1 MYSDDDRTHIEFHL
15 DRRSFGVT
23 NLWFS
28 LNFDFPKIG
37 LFTLRIILCA
47 SVDSFSTISSIN
59 KLFKIYR
66 GTLIITE
73 DIIDDGDDRR
83 HSWVVLCFNK
93 IGQTNIY
100 PQYEHG
106 IKPVKGAIKI
116 IEHERWANQSFLNLR
131 GRIKPLFGQIRT
143 RKWPHFGRNR
153 VRIRSIRAR
162 DPVSPHHILVVISC
176 STGSWRVLYHLP
188 CCHSAHL

>member
-1 MYSDDDRTHIEFHL
+1 MHLIIYKNIPDNDGTHTKFHL

-143 RKWPHFGRNR
+143 RIWPHFGRNR

-162 DPVSPHHILVVISC
+162 DPVSAGL
-176 STGSWRVLYHLP
+176 
-188 CCHSAHL
+188 

>member
-1 MYSDDDRTHIEFHL
+1 MYSDDDRTHTEFHL

-28 LNFDFPKIG
+28 WNFDFPKIG

-143 RKWPHFGRNR
+143 RIWPHFGRNR

-162 DPVSPHHILVVISC
+162 DPVSMIWVGGYSYQEIKDYP
-176 STGSWRVLYHLP
+176 ST
-188 CCHSAHL
+188 

>member
-1 MYSDDDRTHIEFHL
+1 M
-15 DRRSFGVT
+15 T

-47 SVDSFSTISSIN
+47 SVDLFSTISSIN

-66 GTLIITE
+66 GTLIIITE
-73 DIIDDGDDRR
+73 DIIDDGDDRG

-162 DPVSPHHILVVISC
+162 DPVSYPGVCGWGRGV
-176 STGSWRVLYHLP
+176 G
-188 CCHSAHL
+188 

>member
-1 MYSDDDRTHIEFHL
+1 MYSDDDRTHTEFHL

-47 SVDSFSTISSIN
+47 SVDLFSTISSIN

-162 DPVSPHHILVVISC
+162 DPVSFPRLFLFNIFIKTL
-176 STGSWRVLYHLP
+176 
-188 CCHSAHL
+188 

>member
-1 MYSDDDRTHIEFHL
+1 MYSDDDRTHTEFHL

-116 IEHERWANQSFLNLR
+116 IEHERWANQSFLNFR
-131 GRIKPLFGQIRT
+131 GRIKHLFGQIRT
-143 RKWPHFGRNR
+143 RIWPHFGRNR
-153 VRIRSIRAR
+153 VRIRSIRVK
-162 DPVSPHHILVVISC
+162 DPVSKYK
-176 STGSWRVLYHLP
+176 VLQEFEGYHGYMEYIG
-188 CCHSAHL
+188 